1 MQKED
6 WGKYSQEPWM
16 TGGAWKDTDHK
27 HSPKKMKTKQFTP
40 APTPDPASTP
50 SSDRSSLDETNFRA
64 EVDLADL
71 QIKLRQW
78 NFARSWKT
86 ASSNS
91 LADDS
96 ALSPRCLHSDLDIPP
111 QCPDIPALSA
121 LQAEK
126 SDTALPYQAVNPTT
140 ELTPTLDKA
149 LIAQY
154 LDQCIAATESQ
165 LARSRNNAKKKGE
178 AVKEIERLVEKVVMQ
193 VGLRE

>member
-1 MQKED
+1 
-6 WGKYSQEPWM
+6 M
-16 TGGAWKDTDHK
+16 TGGAWKDTNYSHT
-27 HSPKKMKTKQFTP
+27 PKKIKTKQFTAP
-40 APTPDPASTP
+40 ASDSASTP

-71 QIKLRQW
+71 QIKLRRW
-78 NFARSWKT
+78 NFARSWKS

-91 LADDS
+91 LAEES
-96 ALSPRCLHSDLDIPP
+96 ELSPRCLPRDVDIPP
-111 QCPDIPALSA
+111 NFPKKAALST

-126 SDTALPYQAVNPTT
+126 KNATLVYQSIKPSTKPTS
-140 ELTPTLDKA
+140 PLDKA

-165 LARSRNNAKKKGE
+165 LARSRNSAKKKEE

-193 VGLRE
+193 AGLGE